1 MIDKNNVYDPIKY
14 MQLMG
19 SISHTYGNALAFIQ
33 KWLTDLFPENLFR
46 TYHINSKIAHR
57 QLRSTKYEY
66 LKKQKPMLIIKAT
79 ILNSK

>member
-33 KWLTDLFPENLFR
+33 KWLTDLFPENF
-46 TYHINSKIAHR
+46 SS
-57 QLRSTKYEY
+57 STISF
-66 LKKQKPMLIIKAT
+66 LSLVI
-79 ILNSK
+79 